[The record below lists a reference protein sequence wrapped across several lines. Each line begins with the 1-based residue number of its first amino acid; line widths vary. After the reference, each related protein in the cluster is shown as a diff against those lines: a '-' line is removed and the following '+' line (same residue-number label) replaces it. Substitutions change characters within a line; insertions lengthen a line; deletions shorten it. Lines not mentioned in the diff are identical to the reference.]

1 MNCIG
6 PCAPA
11 TLVSRI
17 RPKSDSTKFTAASSC
32 HGTPERRCAS
42 AYQPRNRVRAAA
54 RPGRNA
60 ESGRGGV
67 RRASSRCA
75 KTSSPTSR
83 ASRDGNRRRTRTA
96 SAGSS
101 ARRSSTFCN
110 AYADATVTGAASART
125 ICAASLGAG
134 GGGVGIRELQ
144 VRDDGLQILALVLGQ
159 HTDERLQRLDR
170 EPRLL
175 EVARLLRELPVRERR
190 EQGRAVHDELLHP
203 RLPQLLD
210 QLFSLRFAQSR
221 LPRSVP

>member
-17 RPKSDSTKFTAASSC
+17 RPKADSTKFTAASSC
-32 HGTPERRCAS
+32 HDTPERRCAS
-42 AYQPRNRVRAAA
+42 RYHECRRDRAAA
-54 RPGRNA
+54 GPGRKA

-67 RRASSRCA
+67 SRASSRGA

-83 ASRDGNRRRTRTA
+83 ASRRGSRRRTRAA

-101 ARRSSTFCN
+101 ASRSSTFCS
-110 AYADATVTGAASART
+110 AYAEATLTGAASART

-159 HTDERLQRLDR
+159 HADERLQRLDR
-170 EPRLL
+170 KPRLL
-175 EVARLLRELPVRERR
+175 EVARLLRELPVGERR
-190 EQGRAVHDELLHP
+190 EERRAVHDELLDL

-210 QLFSLRFAQSR
+210 ELFSLRFAQSL
-221 LPRSVP
+221 LPRSAP

>member
-17 RPKSDSTKFTAASSC
+17 RPKADSTKLTAASSC
-32 HGTPERRCAS
+32 HDTPERRCAS
-42 AYQPRNRVRAAA
+42 RYQARRRDRGAAG
-54 RPGRNA
+54 PGRNA

-67 RRASSRCA
+67 SRASSRCA

-83 ASRDGNRRRTRTA
+83 ASRGGNSRRTRAA

-101 ARRSSTFCN
+101 ASRSSTFFR
-110 AYADATVTGAASART
+110 AYAGATLTPAASART
-125 ICAASLGAG
+125 ICAASLGGG

-144 VRDDGLQILALVLGQ
+144 VRDDGLQILALLLGE
-159 HTDERLQRLDR
+159 HAEERFQRLDR

-175 EVARLLRELPVRERR
+175 EIPRLLRELPVGERR
-190 EQGRAVHDELLHP
+190 EERRAVHHELLDL
-203 RLPQLLD
+203 RLPELLD
-210 QLFSLRFAQSR
+210 ELFSLRFAHAGP
-221 LPRSVP
+221 LRSVP